1 MQLRHATILVLAGA
15 VLTAPAYADQISDDI
30 SKAQTAYQE
39 HRPDIAL
46 AALDAA
52 AASLR
57 QQRADLLKSLLPPPP
72 ANWTAD
78 PPETTAVGASTLGG
92 GTSASRVYHL
102 GGEQVQVQ
110 FTTDSPMLQQ
120 MAELAD
126 TQLGQ
131 SPEVET
137 VMVNGQRAT
146 YTARDNGFMSLVGT
160 VIVKVDGNP
169 QVTKSTL
176 RMFLDAIDF
185 TTLQKLVR

>member
-1 MQLRHATILVLAGA
+1 MQLRHVTILVLAGA
-15 VLTAPAYADQISDDI
+15 VLAAPAYADQISDDI
-30 SKAQTAYQE
+30 SKAQAAYQE

-72 ANWTAD
+72 AHWTAD
-78 PPETTAVGASTLGG
+78 PAETTAVGASTLGG
-92 GTSASRVYHL
+92 GTSASCVYHL
-102 GGEQVQVQ
+102 GDQQVQVQ

-131 SPEVET
+131 SPEVEM
-137 VMVNGQRAT
+137 VMVDGQRAT
-146 YTARDNGFMSLVGT
+146 YSAHDNGFMSLVGA

-169 QVTKSTL
+169 QVAKATL
-176 RMFLDAIDF
+176 RMFLDAVDF
-185 TTLQKLVR
+185 ASLQKLVH